1 MKIEVEIGVG
11 DFIDRFLI
19 NEIKHEKGLSVDLK
33 IFNHLFDKNNLKKDK
48 IFKDLKSVNLQLW
61 DLENEQRH
69 LRKSNQNLHSVGL
82 RIFEL
87 NEFRYYLKKKIDLK
101 YESDFTEVKNYDLNN
116 Q

>member
-11 DFIDRFLI
+11 DFIDRYII

-33 IFNHLFDKNNLKKDK
+33 IYNQLFDKNNLQKDK
-48 IFKDLKSVNLQLW
+48 IFKELKSVNSKLW
-61 DLENEQRH
+61 DLENEQRY
-69 LRKSNQNLHSVGL
+69 LRKNNQDLYSIGL

-101 YESDFTEVKNYDLNN
+101 HESDFTEIKSYDLND